1 MVRVSVAFVECQG
14 QVAAMVRI
22 RSRFVGWSGTGS
34 AMVRSGAGSWNGQV
48 RGRFVEWSDQGQ
60 VHGRVMDRFKQC
72 TSDKAGQGSNEG
84 RG

>member
-1 MVRVSVAFVECQG
+1 MVRVSVRFVECHG
-14 QVAAMVRI
+14 QVQ
-22 RSRFVGWSGTGS
+22 
-34 AMVRSGAGSWNGQV
+34 AMVRSGTGSWNGQV

-72 TSDKAGQGSNEG
+72 TSDKASQGSNEG